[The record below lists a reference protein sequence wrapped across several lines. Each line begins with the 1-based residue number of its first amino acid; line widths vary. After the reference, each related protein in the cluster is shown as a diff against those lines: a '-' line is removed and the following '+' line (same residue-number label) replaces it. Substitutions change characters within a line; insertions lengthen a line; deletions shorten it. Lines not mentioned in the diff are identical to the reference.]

1 MTLGSSSDTLKVS
14 ATFGRSHYDRR
25 IVSACLSTRT
35 ELRRAGRASR
45 DGPEAPPALRPCFV
59 SGGYNRRPMTEGHR
73 DDVDPREARRI
84 LEERAREAGFDLVG
98 VGLAEPLR
106 EGGERLREWQAEGMA
121 ADMGYMQRPVELLS
135 NPKKL
140 QKSARSVVSLG
151 VSYYPGDYPENPGG
165 GRVARYAWGRDY
177 HEVIKEKLFRLRGD
191 LEEALGGRIKAR
203 AFTDAVPLLERSAAQ
218 HAGLGFF
225 GRNSCLIN
233 GEVGS
238 YFFIA
243 DLIVDLEI
251 EPDPPGTGTCG
262 RCTRC
267 MDRCPTGAIKAPGV
281 VDARLCISYLTIENK
296 GEIPRELRPQ
306 IGDWAFGCDV
316 CQEVCPYNKT
326 KATRS
331 RWPEFSAV
339 AGAGPYLQLED
350 VLSIRTDEEFERRF
364 AGTPLT
370 RPGREGLLRNCCVA
384 AGNLRLAKAV
394 PALVRALREDSS
406 PLVRGHAAWALGEIG
421 GAEEELRW
429 AAMGE
434 MDPWCSEEM
443 ALALTGGAT
452 GAALG

>member
-1 MTLGSSSDTLKVS
+1 MAD
-14 ATFGRSHYDRR
+14 GRRGN
-25 IVSACLSTRT
+25 A
-35 ELRRAGRASR
+35 
-45 DGPEAPPALRPCFV
+45 
-59 SGGYNRRPMTEGHR
+59 
-73 DDVDPREARRI
+73 DPREARRI

-98 VGLAEPLR
+98 VGVAEPLR
-106 EGGERLREWQAEGMA
+106 EGGERLRRWQEVGMS

-151 VSYYPGDYPENPGG
+151 VSYFPGDHPENAEGG
-165 GRVARYAWGRDY
+165 GRVARYAWGLDY
-177 HEVIKEKLFRLRGD
+177 HEVIKERLFRLRGE

-203 AFTDAVPLLERSAAQ
+203 SFTDAVPLLERSAAQ

-233 GEVGS
+233 GDVGS

-243 DLIVDLEI
+243 DLIVDLQI

-262 RCTRC
+262 RCSRC

-281 VDARLCISYLTIENK
+281 VDARLCISYLTIENR
-296 GEIPRELRPQ
+296 GEIPRDLRKQ
-306 IGDWAFGCDV
+306 VGDWAFGCDV

-326 KATRS
+326 KATKS
-331 RWPEFSAV
+331 RWPEFSAG
-339 AGAGPYLQLED
+339 AGAGPYLKIED
-350 VLSIRTDEEFERRF
+350 VLGIRTDEEFEGRF

-384 AGNLRLAKAV
+384 AGNLGLRSAV
-394 PALVRALREDSS
+394 PALVRALREDRS

-421 GAEEELRW
+421 DTEEALRRAAEAEE
-429 AAMGE
+429 
-434 MDPWCSEEM
+434 DPWCLEEIE
-443 ALALTGGAT
+443 LALRGGAA